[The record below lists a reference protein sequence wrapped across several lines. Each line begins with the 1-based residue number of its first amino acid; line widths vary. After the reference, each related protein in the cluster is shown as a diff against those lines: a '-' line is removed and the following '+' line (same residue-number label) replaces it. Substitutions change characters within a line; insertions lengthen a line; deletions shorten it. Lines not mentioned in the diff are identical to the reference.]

1 MAKLKLSKNVGA
13 LLTIL
18 LMITAL
24 AACSE
29 KDLYDSGDDDG
40 QKPATDQYFGFET
53 TIARSLYVNYGVP
66 GYKALIEVYAENPI
80 EFVNGNRIKK
90 ENVNALFKA
99 YTDDNCTFDGDMP
112 IPSDLNEVYLYTSY
126 LGLPEC
132 VELSIIDGKASFDLP
147 ALQQESTEETKAL
160 TRCCM
165 DR

>member
-1 MAKLKLSKNVGA
+1 M
-13 LLTIL
+13 
-18 LMITAL
+18 
-24 AACSE
+24 SE

-99 YTDDNCTFDGDMP
+99 IRM
-112 IPSDLNEVYLYTSY
+112 
-126 LGLPEC
+126 
-132 VELSIIDGKASFDLP
+132 IIVHLM
-147 ALQQESTEETKAL
+147 ETCLFLRFK
-160 TRCCM
+160 
-165 DR
+165 